1 MLKPSTRNYE
11 GQFSRGEAEIAS
23 SLQSHDGP
31 EWLTTEGAAEYLG
44 ISVGSVRNMTS
55 RGQLPYRKLGRL
67 NRYKKDELRD
77 LLNRNR
83 RGGSYDY

>member
-1 MLKPSTRNYE
+1 MLKTLTRNY
-11 GQFSRGEAEIAS
+11 GDQSFRGESELAS

-44 ISVGSVRNMTS
+44 ISVGSIRNMTS

-83 RGGSYDY
+83 RGGSYEY